1 MVACVLLPLGSF
13 ITQRKSAP
21 RLDARPPTSV
31 HVPMPAPTTLSEL
44 IALYLARCRIEGLSP
59 RTQRAEARTASL
71 VAAVATRDDW
81 ANHFTVVEEDRI
93 RMTPLPRRE

>member
-13 ITQRKSAP
+13 ITQRKSPP
-21 RLDARPPTSV
+21 RLDARPPTSI

-59 RTQRAEARTASL
+59 RTQRAYSETLAGFQRS
-71 VAAVATRDDW
+71 VAAQGGAMR
-81 ANHFTVVEEDRI
+81 
-93 RMTPLPRRE
+93 PRPSSPRP